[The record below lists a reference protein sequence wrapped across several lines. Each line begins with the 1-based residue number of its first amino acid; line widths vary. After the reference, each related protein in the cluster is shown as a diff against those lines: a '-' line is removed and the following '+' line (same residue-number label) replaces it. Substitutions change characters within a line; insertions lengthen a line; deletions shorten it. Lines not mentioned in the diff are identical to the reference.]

1 LELYEGRL
9 LKLELPLRKG
19 VLALG
24 GVLFLYTAAYSAA
37 LSGQMG
43 RVDNR
48 TACSRWIERNVP
60 DFRIIAVIK
69 PEWGS
74 DFYSVEIDK
83 TRYSYVVT
91 GYHYN
96 LLEAYAPDYLVFS
109 EYEVNDA
116 RGAEKGEEFF
126 RRLENSKDYAVVT
139 EFKREISFL
148 GLSFPYN
155 PPGFDWLYF
164 CPNIT
169 VYGRTDPDDPSRE
182 YYLKGVI
189 ANLDGDYETA
199 SAMFREAVKLQDS
212 NPLYRLWV
220 ARNDL
225 VLAESLIRENK
236 LNQALQIL
244 DKAQTHTQMG
254 LRIYPRLWERTQLLG
269 TQVQIRFKLG
279 LALEKAGYVDQ
290 AEKALVLSVEDSRQQ
305 KIAIDSLKN
314 VTLSNWDE
322 SYKQLHYALVGYY
335 LRQQRYEDAEKRL
348 KDLLALD
355 ANNVRA
361 LVMLAEVYLRMK
373 GHDRETLAL
382 LERAVSLDPGL
393 LSESNSNVAK
403 IIQTLKRSIKNP

>member
-1 LELYEGRL
+1 
-9 LKLELPLRKG
+9 
-19 VLALG
+19 
-24 GVLFLYTAAYSAA
+24 
-37 LSGQMG
+37 
-43 RVDNR
+43 
-48 TACSRWIERNVP
+48 
-60 DFRIIAVIK
+60 
-69 PEWGS
+69 
-74 DFYSVEIDK
+74 
-83 TRYSYVVT
+83 
-91 GYHYN
+91 
-96 LLEAYAPDYLVFS
+96 
-109 EYEVNDA
+109 
-116 RGAEKGEEFF
+116 
-126 RRLENSKDYAVVT
+126 
-139 EFKREISFL
+139 
-148 GLSFPYN
+148 
-155 PPGFDWLYF
+155 
-164 CPNIT
+164 
-169 VYGRTDPDDPSRE
+169 
-182 YYLKGVI
+182 
-189 ANLDGDYETA
+189 
-199 SAMFREAVKLQDS
+199 MFREAVKLQDS